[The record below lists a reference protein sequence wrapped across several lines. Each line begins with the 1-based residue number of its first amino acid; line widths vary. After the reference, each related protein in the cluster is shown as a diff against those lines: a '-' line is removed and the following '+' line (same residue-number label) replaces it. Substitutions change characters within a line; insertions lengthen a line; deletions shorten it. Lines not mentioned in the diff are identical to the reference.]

1 MPFSVANFNLCLF
14 TIINCNSEYNGFSEI
29 CGSFY
34 YVITEPE
41 HGLEEPQ
48 IYVYT
53 KITQNRD
60 LNITPETMKLLEEN
74 IGGKF
79 LDIGLGYNFFNLTS
93 KEKATKAKVSET
105 TSNLK
110 ASAQQRKTST
120 K

>member
-1 MPFSVANFNLCLF
+1 MQLWKDSLFNKWCGE
-14 TIINCNSEYNGFSEI
+14 NSTATYKRKKHDH
-29 CGSFY
+29 Y
-34 YVITEPE
+34 LT
-41 HGLEEPQ
+41 L
-48 IYVYT
+48 YT

-120 K
+120 KWKGNLLNGRKYLYII